1 MTPISLVPLLILL
14 ASSLTP
20 SGALPNLAN
29 TTIQLE
35 SGPARGFQNTYRSEV
50 ATWYG
55 VPYGASTAGKNRW
68 RPPQPVE
75 PWNKTRYFDTFGD
88 ACPDISLSSLGPGSD
103 SSFSQVSTGTSE
115 YDVSEDCLNVNI
127 WSGANTTHD
136 ALPVYVWYHPAYATG
151 NDAMFDGSALA
162 DKGLVVVVVNH
173 RQSVMGFLVHPWLTE
188 ESDGQGSG
196 NYAMLDNLEVLKWV
210 QKNIRAFGGDPHRV
224 TIGGQ
229 SAGSSHTNIMS
240 MSNLTTGLFHG
251 AIIESG
257 IRFPNDTYLAEVAAV
272 YQKLEVAETNGKNYT
287 DSHNITSL
295 AQLRNATLDELFT
308 AYSSVAI
315 PAVNVLDGYVMTK
328 TYWQSLVDGYPN
340 DVPII
345 TGNTHDESGAST
357 GESTTLEAWQQDA
370 NGTYGVYGMADE
382 FFALYTAND
391 SATAAAAH
399 NANAT
404 DTSVVGDWEF
414 AKYWRANMQSPFY
427 TYFWTHAPPGQSQ
440 GAYHESEIYYA
451 FNSLEANTG
460 RNNWTSVDTL
470 IADQMSSYWANFI
483 KHGNP
488 NGVNGTTSTSGN
500 LSYWAPTAEE
510 TPESATVFNLD
521 EVCQSV
527 RIASP
532 ARIEFLQKYWGY
544 QTDPY

>member
-1 MTPISLVPLLILL
+1 MFPLETTNIGATSYRLLNWSIISRIVGPPGMLDKLSQVSGDSPATSPTPLFTSTLHPLE
-14 ASSLTP
+14 AFS
-20 SGALPNLAN
+20 
-29 TTIQLE
+29 
-35 SGPARGFQNTYRSEV
+35 TYRSNV

-55 VPYGASTAGKNRW
+55 VPYAASTGGNNRW
-68 RPPQPVE
+68 RAPQPVK
-75 PWNKTRYFDTFGD
+75 PWNETRHFDTYGD
-88 ACPDISLSSLGPGSD
+88 ACPDISLGSLGP
-103 SSFSQVSTGTSE
+103 
-115 YDVSEDCLNVNI
+115 
-127 WSGANTTHD
+127 A
-136 ALPVYVWYHPAYATG
+136 AYATG

-173 RQSVMGFLVHPWLTE
+173 RQSVMGFLAYPWLTE
-188 ESDGQGSG
+188 ESNGQGSG
-196 NYAMLDNLEVLKWV
+196 NYAMLDNIEVLKWV
-210 QKNIRAFGGDPHRV
+210 QRNIRAFGGDPHRV
-224 TIGGQ
+224 TLGGQ
-229 SAGSSHTNIMS
+229 SAGSAHTNIMS

-257 IRFPNDTYLAEVAAV
+257 IRFPNDTYLPEVAAD
-272 YQKLEVAETNGKNYT
+272 YQRLEVAETNGKNYT

-308 AYSSVAI
+308 EYSSVAI
-315 PAVNVLDGYVMTK
+315 PAINVMDGYVMVK

-340 DVPII
+340 DVPVM

-357 GESTTLEAWQQDA
+357 DESTTLEAWQQDA
-370 NGTYGVYGMADE
+370 NSTYGVYGMAEE
-382 FFALYTAND
+382 FFELYPADNAT
-391 SATAAAAH
+391 TAAAAH

-414 AKYWRANMQSPFY
+414 AKYWRAKMQSPFY

-483 KHGNP
+483 KDGDP
-488 NGVNGTTSTSGN
+488 NGVNATTSTSGN
-500 LSYWAPTAEE
+500 LSYWAPTGDE
-510 TPESATVFNLD
+510 TPANATVFNLD
-521 EVCQSV
+521 EVCKSV
-527 RIASP
+527 PIASA